1 MTDDFQRSYAGMGGQ
16 LSESLHR
23 KEPMIRR
30 HLEQLVEAD
39 LVAAQ
44 RQGRGRSYTLSQK
57 VYQRILE
64 LAHRRRTC
72 SAFANT
78 RVSIRARA

>member
-1 MTDDFQRSYAGMGGQ
+1 
-16 LSESLHR
+16 
-23 KEPMIRR
+23 MIRR

-44 RQGRGRSYTLSQK
+44 GQGRGRSYTLSQK

-64 LAHRRRTC
+64 LARRRQVLRRRDLLQALWLEENQATH
-72 SAFANT
+72 ALM
-78 RVSIRARA
+78 